1 MDVGGDVGMLGIDS
15 FIGVM
20 FQGLFIIIS
29 GKFERMPAHLRM
41 VLMCALLVA
50 ELVVTGLAK
59 SPFLIIMGMVF
70 ANVSYGIMMPTMREL
85 VRTGYKVCA
94 GASAQHGAQPFR
106 SDLRKP
112 FGDHF
117 TDLFQRVD
125 SQSGDKIRCCNRAL
139 HHRSANDSDAA
150 KKELPVSTA
159 FRSCTSAPHLI

>member
-1 MDVGGDVGMLGIDS
+1 MLGIDS

-85 VRTGYKVCA
+85 VTRYVPEHLRNTA
-94 GASAQHGAQPFR
+94 HSL
-106 SDLRKP
+106 SDLIFGSLSAIISLTYSSALIHSLGTKSVVVIGLCIIAVPMILTLRRK
-112 FGDHF
+112 
-117 TDLFQRVD
+117 
-125 SQSGDKIRCCNRAL
+125 S
-139 HHRSANDSDAA
+139 
-150 KKELPVSTA
+150 
-159 FRSCTSAPHLI
+159 FR